1 MQKEPELR
9 ATHNRD
15 CSSDITE
22 ERFMEKRWS
31 FGDEKTSTVLSH

>member
-9 ATHNRD
+9 ATHYRD

-22 ERFMEKRWS
+22 GRFMEKRWS
-31 FGDEKTSTVLSH
+31 FEDEKTSMVLSH